1 MSLDDSARYSLS
13 DNLNNL
19 SVGKTR
25 ASFLIVLNLLI
36 DSIAV
41 ASEEYRVLYVVVNG
55 IDIGSPF
62 ESMFGKANAYKK
74 PHLIFINIF
83 YLFQLYYFI
92 GSLV

>member
-13 DNLNNL
+13 YNLNNL

-41 ASEEYRVLYVVVNG
+41 ASEEYMVLYVVVNG
-55 IDIGSPF
+55 IDIVSPF
-62 ESMFGKANAYKK
+62 ELMFGKANAYKK
-74 PHLIFINIF
+74 PHLTFINIF

>member
-1 MSLDDSARYSLS
+1 MSLDDSAMYSLS

-41 ASEEYRVLYVVVNG
+41 ASEEYMVLYVVVNG

-74 PHLIFINIF
+74 PHLTFINIF
-83 YLFQLYYFI
+83 YQFSLRYFI

>member
-1 MSLDDSARYSLS
+1 MSLDDSAMYSLS

-41 ASEEYRVLYVVVNG
+41 ASEEYMVLYVVING
-55 IDIGSPF
+55 IDIVSPF
-62 ESMFGKANAYKK
+62 ELMFGKANAYNK
-74 PHLIFINIF
+74 PHLTFINI
-83 YLFQLYYFI
+83 FI